1 MPSLAV
7 KVLLLKTT
15 FRILG
20 IDPGTRVVGVG
31 VIEVGGAHPT
41 FVHCEAIEP
50 KKTAPVSDRLLYI
63 HNELERILD
72 REKPNIVVI
81 EQVYVGKSSPSA
93 IRIGEGRGIALLC
106 AARIGAEI
114 HEYPPATVKRAI
126 AGFGGADKEQV
137 ATWISRLLQLTEP
150 PRPYDAADA
159 LALALTHAH
168 RQRSPIENLR
178 FTK

>member
-1 MPSLAV
+1 M
-7 KVLLLKTT
+7 KTT

-31 VIEVGGAHPT
+31 VIEVGGARPE
-41 FVHCEAIEP
+41 FVNCEAISP
-50 KKTAPVSDRLLYI
+50 KKTAPIAERLLYI

-72 REKPNIVVI
+72 REKPDIVVI

-126 AGFGGADKEQV
+126 AGFGAADKEQV
-137 ATWISRLLQLTEP
+137 ATWISRLLQLREP
-150 PRPYDAADA
+150 PTPYDAADA

-168 RQRSPIENLR
+168 RVRSPIANLR
-178 FTK
+178 TSK